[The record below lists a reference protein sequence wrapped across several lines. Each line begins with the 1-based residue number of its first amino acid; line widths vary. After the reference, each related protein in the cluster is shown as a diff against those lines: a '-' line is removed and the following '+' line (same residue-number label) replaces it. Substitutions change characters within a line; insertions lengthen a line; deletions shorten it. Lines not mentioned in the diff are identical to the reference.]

1 MSEAWIIV
9 IELFVLLLAV
19 GVLVFI
25 ATTTYLAITGV
36 PFVPTG
42 KKAGRRM
49 FELAELEAGETVVD
63 LGSGDGSLLIVAAR
77 DFGAKA
83 IGYEF
88 NPWLCMIARVRAR
101 LSGVSNLV
109 EIRRANFF
117 KTDLPQA
124 DVIACYLLTDVQK
137 KLEPRLIE
145 FYPAGTRLVSHGF
158 SSPNLNLIKE
168 EKTKRHRFLLYH
180 IV

>member
-1 MSEAWIIV
+1 MNEAWLLI
-9 IELFVLLLAV
+9 IELLFLLLAI

-25 ATTTYLAITGV
+25 STTTYLAITGV
-36 PFVPTG
+36 PYVPTG
-42 KKAGRRM
+42 KKAAQRM
-49 FELAELEAGETVVD
+49 FELAELKAGETVVD

-88 NPWLCMIARVRAR
+88 NPWLCLIARLRIR
-101 LSGVSNLV
+101 LAGVSDQV

-117 KTDLPQA
+117 KADLPQA
-124 DVIACYLLTDVQK
+124 DVIACYLLNDVQK

-145 FYPAGTRLVSHGF
+145 FYPTGTRLISHGF

-168 EKTKRHRFLLYH
+168 EKTKRHRFLLYT
-180 IV
+180 IT